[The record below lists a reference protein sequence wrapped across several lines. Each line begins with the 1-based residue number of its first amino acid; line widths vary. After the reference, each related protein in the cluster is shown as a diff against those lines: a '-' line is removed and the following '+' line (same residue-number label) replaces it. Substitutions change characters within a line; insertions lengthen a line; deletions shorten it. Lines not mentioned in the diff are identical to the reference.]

1 MVLSSIFGK
10 KKKKD
15 GAEEDVDDDE
25 DDDGSIN
32 VGDRVEV
39 WWEDEEE
46 WFSGEFALAGTS
58 LSQTHICYNFYNRCC
73 QGSERRSS

>member
-15 GAEEDVDDDE
+15 GAEEDVDDDDDDDE
-25 DDDGSIN
+25 DDSIK

-46 WFSGEFALAGTS
+46 WFSGEL
-58 LSQTHICYNFYNRCC
+58 
-73 QGSERRSS
+73 

>member
-46 WFSGEFALAGTS
+46 WFSGEFAL
-58 LSQTHICYNFYNRCC
+58 
-73 QGSERRSS
+73 